1 LQHAKQSKRVKR
13 RLIVVA
19 AAAAVIPVVAL
30 TVSNSASASPSKVA
44 VAQGTGPAVL
54 KDASPF
60 GNVPSDTSEQVSFIL
75 RGQNLGGLEAA
86 VEGGYQRQLSVSE
99 FAARYGQS
107 SAVISGLESYLKGF
121 GISITETYADGLDV
135 STTGTAGDYDSAL
148 TVQQQWYHVPPQ
160 GGLPG
165 QTIHGT
171 KQTAYLPASFGR
183 DVLAVLGLTNYASN
197 TVNSTHVPTTTDTP
211 ATSTTSTT
219 YSGNLTP
226 ADFAANY
233 NLDPLYKDGITGQG
247 ETLAIVTLAGF
258 DPTTAEYFWNNVLHI
273 ATAPNRIDVVNV
285 DGGPGAPNENAG
297 SGESDIDVE
306 QSGALAPDANIIVY
320 QSPNTDPG
328 FADDFYQAASD
339 NTADTVSTSWG
350 ESETVL
356 AAAVATGV
364 ETSAYVAAFDQAF
377 LELAAQKQS
386 MFVASGDQAAYDA
399 SGDIGTTNLSVDTP
413 GSSPFVTDA
422 GGTTLGGQIDD
433 TVDLSTGPIV
443 VKATIPAQRTW
454 GWDWLWPDWAQW
466 GASSEASFAEAQI
479 GGSGGGYSTVES
491 EPSYQRGVSG
501 VGPYRDVEYLTPTDY
516 TTTYGLNLPT
526 EWSFN
531 PTPSV
536 ASGYGTGRAVPDVVA
551 DADPF
556 TGYLLYDPLSSPALQ
571 GGWGGTSFV
580 APQLNGS
587 TALIDQYVG
596 HRVGLWN
603 PQIYSFATSGSDP
616 FTALDTSGTTNDNL
630 FYTGTPGATYNPGSG
645 LGTPNL
651 AELAY
656 DFAK

>member
-30 TVSNSASASPSKVA
+30 TVSNAASASPSKVA

-60 GNVPSDTSEQVSFIL
+60 GNVPSDTPEQVSFIL
-75 RGQNLGGLEAA
+75 RGQNLDGLEAA
-86 VEGGYQRQLSVSE
+86 VEGGYQRELSVSE
-99 FAARYGQS
+99 FAAQYGQTP
-107 SAVISGLESYLKGF
+107 AVISALESYLKGF

-183 DVLAVLGLTNYASN
+183 AVLAVLGLTNYASN
-197 TVNSTHVPTTTDTP
+197 TVNSTHVPTTTNTP

-233 NLDPLYKDGITGQG
+233 SLDPLYKDGMTGQG
-247 ETLAIVTLAGF
+247 QTLAIVTLAGL
-258 DPTTAEYFWNNVLHI
+258 DPTTPEYFWNNVLHI
-273 ATAPNRIDVVNV
+273 ATAPNRITVDNI
-285 DGGPGAPNENAG
+285 DGGPGPANENAG

-306 QSGALAPDANIIVY
+306 QSGALAPDASIIVY

-364 ETSAYVAAFDQAF
+364 ETSAYIAAFDQAF
-377 LELAAQKQS
+377 LEMAAQKQS
-386 MFVASGDQAAYDA
+386 TFVATGDFGAYQAVADL
-399 SGDIGTTNLSVDTP
+399 GTTNLSA
-413 GSSPFVTDA
+413 GSPSDSPYVTAA

-433 TVDLSTGPIV
+433 NVDLPSGAIE
-443 VKATIPAQRTW
+443 VKATIPAQRAW

-466 GASSEASFAEAQI
+466 GASSETAFAEEEVR
-479 GGSGGGYSTVES
+479 GGNGGYSIDERT
-491 EPSYQRGVSG
+491 PSYQRGVSG

-516 TTTYGLNLPT
+516 TTTYDLSLPT

-536 ASGYGTGRAVPDVVA
+536 SSGYGTGRETPDVSA

-556 TGYLLYDPLSSPALQ
+556 TGYLLYDPLSATPLQ

-603 PQIYSFATSGSDP
+603 PQIYRFASSGNDP
-616 FTALDTSGTTNDNL
+616 FTAMDDSSTNNDNL
-630 FYTGTPGATYNPGSG
+630 FYTGIPGTLYNPATG
-645 LGTPNL
+645 LGYPDL
-651 AELAY
+651 AQLAY
-656 DFAK
+656 DFAR